1 VNKVKIQIVEA
12 DSFQARLESGFDA
25 LGPMISVPQLC
36 GNKDAFACDPSR
48 GKFCLQRFSHFA
60 LVPVSLCAIEMP
72 KSSRH
77 RIPRCGYRHGWFG
90 NQGAKTE
97 CRHLATS
104 VIE

>member
-1 VNKVKIQIVEA
+1 
-12 DSFQARLESGFDA
+12 
-25 LGPMISVPQLC
+25 
-36 GNKDAFACDPSR
+36 
-48 GKFCLQRFSHFA
+48 
-60 LVPVSLCAIEMP
+60 MP

-104 VIE
+104 VIEWYFCPPKIRRFDQGATSRAFKLRITANARFEDH